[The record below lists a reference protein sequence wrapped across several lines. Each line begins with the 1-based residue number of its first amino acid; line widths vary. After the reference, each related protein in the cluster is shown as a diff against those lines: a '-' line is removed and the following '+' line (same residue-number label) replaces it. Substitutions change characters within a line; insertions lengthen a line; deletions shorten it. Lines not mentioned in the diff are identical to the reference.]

1 MKRKIFLVMTA
12 LMILVLTVGCSQDRA
27 TINNPPNDIKEI
39 TLGDNWGFEQF
50 LTVMTPANSKNFGF
64 AAYLANFYE
73 TLVNYQDGQ
82 IVPGLAESW
91 NISSDGLV
99 YTFHLKQG
107 IKFSDG
113 VDFDAGAVKR
123 NLEMIPI
130 VSGEFNGTFAVVTAL
145 FKEIKVLDRYTI
157 EVHLTA
163 PYYGALHDFTKLN
176 PLAMMSPNAFTEDDA
191 MSEQVLTATMGTGPY
206 MSAGQSDGSS
216 FIFIQNPNYHGA
228 KPDVT
233 QFRVKVIPDNQTKA
247 LALRNGEIDLLF
259 GWDKIS
265 YDVFKDF
272 SADKRYGTKVSNENG
287 MTRFI
292 AFNAAKAPF
301 NDRLVR
307 LAVSHAIDKSS
318 ICDNLFYGIESKA
331 DTLLNRNLPYC
342 DVAVE
347 PYQYDLEKAK
357 KILDEAG
364 WRDIDGD
371 GIREKD
377 GQELAGEFLYISG
390 LGTDDDLILTI
401 SRGLKKLGM
410 DIKEKGMDMMA
421 WYAESLQGNF
431 TLSYKTTYYIP
442 DVPFTLI
449 SNMNSE
455 TLVDRLM
462 AQGLSHLPNGNQL
475 IIGLNT
481 MVDQQEIQQTY
492 AYILGEIH
500 QNVSFV
506 PISYIKELVVYNAD
520 KITDYQFFGQ
530 PWQVNIAGIK
540 LR

>member
-1 MKRKIFLVMTA
+1 MKKRLLLSLAVI
-12 LMILVLTVGCSQDRA
+12 VLLTIAVGC
-27 TINNPPNDIKEI
+27 TKESEHNRGSKQI
-39 TLGDNWGFEQF
+39 TLSESWGFEQF
-50 LTVMTPANSKNFGF
+50 LTVVTPANSKNYGL
-64 AAYLANFYE
+64 ATYLANFYE

-91 NISSDGLV
+91 NLSSDGLV

-113 VDFDAGAVKR
+113 ADLDAGAVKR

-130 VSGEFNGTFAVVTAL
+130 LSGEYNGAFAFVTSL
-145 FKEIKVLDRYTI
+145 FKEFKVLDRYTI
-157 EVHLTA
+157 EIHLTT
-163 PYYGALHDFTKLN
+163 PYYGALHDFTKVN
-176 PLAMMSPNAFTEDDA
+176 PLAMMSPNAFNEDDTI
-191 MSEQVLTATMGTGPY
+191 SEQILTATMGTGPY
-206 MSAGQSDGSS
+206 MYAGQNDGSS
-216 FIFIQNPNYHGA
+216 FTFVQNPNYHGP
-228 KPDVT
+228 KPDVA
-233 QFRVKVIPDNQTKA
+233 QFRVKVIPDNQSKA
-247 LALRNGEIDLLF
+247 LALRNGEIDLIF
-259 GWDKIS
+259 GWDKIT
-265 YDVFKDF
+265 YDGFKEF

-287 MTRFI
+287 MTRYI
-292 AFNAAKAPF
+292 GFNAAKAPF
-301 NDRLVR
+301 NDRQVR
-307 LAVSHAIDKSS
+307 LAVSHAIDKTS

-331 DTLLNRNLPYC
+331 DTLLNRSLPYC
-342 DVAVE
+342 DVEVE
-347 PYQYDLEKAK
+347 PYQYDLEKAN

-377 GQELAGEFLYISG
+377 GQRLTGEILYTSG
-390 LGTDDDLILTI
+390 LGTDEDLILTI

-410 DIKEKGMDMMA
+410 DLQERGLDMMA
-421 WYAESLQGNF
+421 WYAESQQGNF
-431 TLSYKTTYYIP
+431 TLSYNTTYYIP

-455 TLVDRLM
+455 MQVDKLM
-462 AQGLSHLPNGNQL
+462 AQGLAHLPDGNQL
-475 IIGLNT
+475 IIELNT

-492 AYILGEIH
+492 SHILGEIH

-506 PISYIKELVVYNAD
+506 PISYIKELVVFNAD